1 MEKSKTFDYALRST
15 WQSVSN
21 MYNKAACK
29 FDSTMATG
37 FALLSIEPEGT
48 PSTALG
54 PKMGMENTSLSRLLN
69 SLEERSFIERK
80 PNPDDGRGKLVYLT
94 KLGLKKREISKKI
107 VLEFNNSI
115 SEQLNNSEINTFFKV
130 IDCIN
135 KQSQNTITQDK
146 NGN

>member
-1 MEKSKTFDYALRST
+1 
-15 WQSVSN
+15 

-69 SLEERSFIERK
+69 SLEERNFIERK
-80 PNPDDGRGKLVYLT
+80 PNPNDGRGRLVYLT

-107 VLEFNNSI
+107 VLEFNKSI
-115 SEQLNNSEINTFFKV
+115 SEQLTNSQINTFFKV
-130 IDCIN
+130 INCIN
-135 KQSQNTITQDK
+135 TQSQNTLIQYR

>member
-1 MEKSKTFDYALRST
+1 MEKTKTFDYALRST

-69 SLEERSFIERK
+69 SLEERNFIERK
-80 PNPDDGRGKLVYLT
+80 PNPNDGRGRLVYLT

-107 VLEFNNSI
+107 VLEFNKSI
-115 SEQLNNSEINTFFKV
+115 SEQLTNSQINTFFKV
-130 IDCIN
+130 INCIN
-135 KQSQNTITQDK
+135 TQSQSALIQNK

>member
-1 MEKSKTFDYALRST
+1 
-15 WQSVSN
+15 

-69 SLEERSFIERK
+69 SLEERNFIERK
-80 PNPDDGRGKLVYLT
+80 PNPNDGRGRLVYLT

-107 VLEFNNSI
+107 VLEFNKSI
-115 SEQLNNSEINTFFKV
+115 SEQLTNSQINAFFKV
-130 IDCIN
+130 INCIN
-135 KQSQNTITQDK
+135 TQSQSALIQNK

>member
-1 MEKSKTFDYALRST
+1 MEKTKTFDYALRST

-69 SLEERSFIERK
+69 SLEERNFIERK
-80 PNPDDGRGKLVYLT
+80 PNPNDGRGRLVYLT

-107 VLEFNNSI
+107 VLEFNKSI
-115 SEQLNNSEINTFFKV
+115 SEQLTNSQINAFFKV
-130 IDCIN
+130 INCIN
-135 KQSQNTITQDK
+135 TQSQSALIQNK

>member
-1 MEKSKTFDYALRST
+1 
-15 WQSVSN
+15 

-69 SLEERSFIERK
+69 SLEERNFIERK
-80 PNPDDGRGKLVYLT
+80 PNPNDGRGRLVYLT

-107 VLEFNNSI
+107 VLEFNKSI
-115 SEQLNNSEINTFFKV
+115 SEQLTNSQINTFFKV
-130 IDCIN
+130 INCIN
-135 KQSQNTITQDK
+135 TQSQSALKQNK

>member
-1 MEKSKTFDYALRST
+1 MEKTKTFDYALRST

-69 SLEERSFIERK
+69 SLEERNFIERK
-80 PNPDDGRGKLVYLT
+80 PNPNDGRGRLVYLT

-107 VLEFNNSI
+107 VLEFNKSI
-115 SEQLNNSEINTFFKV
+115 SEQLTNSQINTFFKV
-130 IDCIN
+130 INCIN
-135 KQSQNTITQDK
+135 TQSQSTLIQDRD
-146 NGN
+146 GN

>member
-1 MEKSKTFDYALRST
+1 MEKTKTFDYALRST

-69 SLEERSFIERK
+69 SLEERNFIERK
-80 PNPDDGRGKLVYLT
+80 PNPNDGRGRLVYLT
-94 KLGLKKREISKKI
+94 KLGLRKREISKKI
-107 VLEFNNSI
+107 VLEFNKSI
-115 SEQLNNSEINTFFKV
+115 SEQLTNSQINTFFKV
-130 IDCIN
+130 INCIN
-135 KQSQNTITQDK
+135 TQSQSTLIQDR

>member
-1 MEKSKTFDYALRST
+1 MEKPKTFDYALRST

-69 SLEERSFIERK
+69 SLEERNFIERK
-80 PNPDDGRGKLVYLT
+80 PNPNDGRGRLVYLT

-107 VLEFNNSI
+107 VLEFNKSI
-115 SEQLNNSEINTFFKV
+115 SEQLTNSQINAFFKV
-130 IDCIN
+130 INCIN
-135 KQSQNTITQDK
+135 TQSQSVLIQYK

>member
-1 MEKSKTFDYALRST
+1 MEKTKTFDYALRST

-69 SLEERSFIERK
+69 SLEERNFIERK
-80 PNPDDGRGKLVYLT
+80 PNPNDGRGRLVYLT

-107 VLEFNNSI
+107 VLEFNKSI
-115 SEQLNNSEINTFFKV
+115 SEQLTNSQINTFFKV
-130 IDCIN
+130 INCIN
-135 KQSQNTITQDK
+135 TQSQSTLIQER

>member
-1 MEKSKTFDYALRST
+1 MEKTITFDYALRST

-69 SLEERSFIERK
+69 SLEERNFIERK
-80 PNPDDGRGKLVYLT
+80 PNPDDGRGRLVYLT
-94 KLGLKKREISKKI
+94 KLGLKKREISKEI
-107 VLEFNNSI
+107 VLEFNKSI
-115 SEQLNNSEINTFFKV
+115 SEQLTNSEINTFFKV
-130 IDCIN
+130 INCIN
-135 KQSQNTITQDK
+135 TKSQNIFIQHK
-146 NGN
+146 NDN

>member
-1 MEKSKTFDYALRST
+1 MEKTKTFDYALRST

-21 MYNKAACK
+21 MYNKAAYK

-69 SLEERSFIERK
+69 SLEERNFIERK
-80 PNPDDGRGKLVYLT
+80 PNPNDGRGRLVYLT

-107 VLEFNNSI
+107 VLEFNKSI
-115 SEQLNNSEINTFFKV
+115 SEQLTNSQINTFFKV
-130 IDCIN
+130 INCIN
-135 KQSQNTITQDK
+135 TQSQSTLIQDR

>member
-107 VLEFNNSI
+107 VLEFNKSI

-135 KQSQNTITQDK
+135 KQSQNILIQDK

>member
-1 MEKSKTFDYALRST
+1 MEKTITFDYALRST

-21 MYNKAACK
+21 MYNKTACK

-37 FALLSIEPEGT
+37 FALLSIEPDGT

-69 SLEERSFIERK
+69 SLEDRSFIERRI
-80 PNPDDGRGKLVYLT
+80 NPKDGRGRLVYLT
-94 KLGLKKREISKKI
+94 KLGLEKREISKKI
-107 VLEFNNSI
+107 VLEFNKCISKQLTSI
-115 SEQLNNSEINTFFKV
+115 EIFNFFKV
-130 IDCIN
+130 TDIIN
-135 KQSQNTITQDK
+135 TESQNILIQHK

>member
-1 MEKSKTFDYALRST
+1 MEKTITFDYALRST

-69 SLEERSFIERK
+69 SLEERNFIERK
-80 PNPDDGRGKLVYLT
+80 PNPDDGRGRLVYLT

-107 VLEFNNSI
+107 VLEFNKSI
-115 SEQLNNSEINTFFKV
+115 SEQLTNSEINTFFKV
-130 IDCIN
+130 INCIN
-135 KQSQNTITQDK
+135 TKSQNIFIQHK
-146 NGN
+146 NDN

>member
-1 MEKSKTFDYALRST
+1 MEKTKTFDYALRST

-69 SLEERSFIERK
+69 SLEERNFIERK
-80 PNPDDGRGKLVYLT
+80 PNPNDGRGRLVYLT

-107 VLEFNNSI
+107 VLEFNKSI
-115 SEQLNNSEINTFFKV
+115 SEQLTNSQINTFFKV
-130 IDCIN
+130 INCIN
-135 KQSQNTITQDK
+135 TQSQSTTNTR
-146 NGN
+146 

>member
-1 MEKSKTFDYALRST
+1 
-15 WQSVSN
+15 

-69 SLEERSFIERK
+69 SLEERNFIERK
-80 PNPDDGRGKLVYLT
+80 PNPNDGRGRLVYLT

-107 VLEFNNSI
+107 VLEFNKSI
-115 SEQLNNSEINTFFKV
+115 SEQLTNSQINTFFKV
-130 IDCIN
+130 INCIN
-135 KQSQNTITQDK
+135 TQSQSALIQNK

>member
-1 MEKSKTFDYALRST
+1 
-15 WQSVSN
+15 

-69 SLEERSFIERK
+69 SLEERNFIERK
-80 PNPDDGRGKLVYLT
+80 PNPNDGRGRLVYLT

-107 VLEFNNSI
+107 VLEFNKSI
-115 SEQLNNSEINTFFKV
+115 SEQLTNSQINTFFKV
-130 IDCIN
+130 INCIN
-135 KQSQNTITQDK
+135 TQSQSTTNTR
-146 NGN
+146 